1 MLRAAVPSRAQSLPR
16 VERLMTY
23 SMFPFFHRIRQLQVQ
38 LPHATRRS
46 RARERPVTAASTH
59 VFAVLG
65 ATGKYAKYN
74 GGYVTVKYMED
85 LARKAQCHGVLWPR

>member
-1 MLRAAVPSRAQSLPR
+1 
-16 VERLMTY
+16 
-23 SMFPFFHRIRQLQVQ
+23 MFPFFHRITIRQLQVQ
-38 LPHATRRS
+38 LHHTRQGGRAS